1 VSTTE
6 NTASTTGGSEPDA
19 AQVGRQTW
27 TLRGLNFSYYA
38 TTAVLLPF
46 LPIYFQNQ
54 GFTAAQIG
62 VLMTIGPF
70 VAIFAQPFWGYISD
84 RYNSLKKVIMLLWLL
99 TILSSAG
106 IFYTQGY
113 SFAFTFTMLLYFF
126 MLSSTPLLDSLSIK
140 AALQANKSYG
150 SIRLWGSIGFSAIAV
165 SAGPVL
171 SVFGGLSSLPYLYWS
186 IWLLPLVLIVT
197 LKDEK
202 GPGQRISM
210 EQLLSVLRNKEF
222 LWFLLLV
229 FLITVPHRMNDGL
242 FSLYLQ
248 DHGGTDTMTGL
259 AWALAAV
266 SEIPTFALLSRVM
279 HKFHELA
286 LLLIVA
292 LLYTL
297 RWLIYGYVTDP
308 FVLMFMQATHMITFA
323 VFWLV
328 AVQFAVRMVP
338 EELRSTGQA
347 MLSAVFLG
355 VAGITGGYVGGVIKD
370 VWGGSYMYYFGAVM
384 TAIAAVLLLF
394 THMRY
399 RQRGW

>member
-1 VSTTE
+1 MNSSKKLTSAPGQTDRE
-6 NTASTTGGSEPDA
+6 AM
-19 AQVGRQTW
+19 VGRQTW

-62 VLMTIGPF
+62 ILMTIGPF

-84 RYNSLKKVIMLLWLL
+84 RYNSLKKVIFLLWML

-106 IFYTQGY
+106 IFFTKGY
-113 SFAFTFTMLLYFF
+113 PFALTFTMLLYFF
-126 MLSSTPLLDSLSIK
+126 MLSSAPLLDSLTIK
-140 AALQANKSYG
+140 SALQAKKSYG

-165 SAGPVL
+165 STGPL
-171 SVFGGLSSLPYLYWS
+171 LAMFGGLSSLPYLYWS
-186 IWLLPLVLIVT
+186 IWILPLVLVLS

-210 EQLLSVLRNKEF
+210 EQLLSVLRNKSF
-222 LWFLLLV
+222 LWFLFLV
-229 FLITVPHRMNDGL
+229 FLITVPHRMNDNL

-248 DHGGTDTMTGL
+248 DRGGTDTMAGF

-297 RWLIYGYVTDP
+297 RWLLYGYVTDP
-308 FVLMFMQATHMITFA
+308 FLLMFMQAMHMITFA

-355 VAGITGGYVGGVIKD
+355 VAGITGGFVGGMIKD
-370 VWGGSYMYYFGAVM
+370 VWGGEYMYYFGAVM
-384 TAIAAVLLLF
+384 TATAAVLLLI

-399 RQRGW
+399 RQSGH